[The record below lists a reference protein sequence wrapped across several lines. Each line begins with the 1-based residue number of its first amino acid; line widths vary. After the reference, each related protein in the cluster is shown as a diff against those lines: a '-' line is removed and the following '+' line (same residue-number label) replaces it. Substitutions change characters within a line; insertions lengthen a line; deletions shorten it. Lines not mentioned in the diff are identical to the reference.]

1 MSRVAGMSSL
11 VVGLVEL
18 VATLLLSLSHSLA
31 AAVVVT
37 ANYGGLNA

>member
-18 VATLLLSLSHSLA
+18 VATLLLSLSLA
-31 AAVVVT
+31 VVVVVT